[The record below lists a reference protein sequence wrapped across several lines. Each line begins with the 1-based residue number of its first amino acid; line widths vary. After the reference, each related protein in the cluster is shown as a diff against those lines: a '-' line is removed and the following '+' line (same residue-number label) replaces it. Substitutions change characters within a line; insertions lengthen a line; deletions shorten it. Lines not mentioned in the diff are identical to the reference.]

1 MARPLSVAL
10 AQCAPLTIGTSF
22 EVFAHQA
29 QQLVPDTKCPTLV
42 AFPELHLFET
52 GLEGKARNAVLTES
66 AQPLD
71 GTFVTQLAQLAGDL
85 GVWLVPGTIVEPG
98 ENGSIHNTALVF
110 SPQGKLVAKYRKM
123 FPWRPTEPYRPGH
136 EFVVFEIPGT
146 GRIGLSIC
154 YDSWFPEMS
163 RQLAWLGAEVVVNLV
178 KTTTVDRAQEL
189 VLARA
194 NAIVNQT
201 FVLSVNCAG
210 PIGVGQSIIVDP
222 EGRVRVEVP
231 GADEVVLTDVIDID
245 AVTLV
250 RTYGTAGTNR
260 LWDQFRPS
268 DPTIELPMYAGHIDP
283 LTWKPA
289 KDRTATP
296 Q

>member
-1 MARPLSVAL
+1 VAL
-10 AQCAPLTIGTSF
+10 AQSAPVPLGSDF
-22 EVFAHQA
+22 EVFAKQA
-29 QQLVPDTKCPTLV
+29 RSAVPDTPGPRLV

-52 GLEGKARNAVLTES
+52 GLAGDERNAALAEA

-71 GTFVTQLAQLAGDL
+71 SHLVRQLAELAGDL
-85 GVWLVPGTIVEPG
+85 GVWLFPGTVVEPG
-98 ENGSIHNTALVF
+98 DHGSIYNTALVF
-110 SPQGKLVAKYRKM
+110 SPQGELVARYRKM
-123 FPWRPTEPYRPGH
+123 FPWRPTEPFRPGE
-136 EFVVFEIPGT
+136 EFVVFDMAGT
-146 GRIGLSIC
+146 GRVGISIC
-154 YDSWFPEMS
+154 YDAWFPELS

-194 NAIVNQT
+194 NAITNQT

-222 EGRVRVEVP
+222 EGRVRVEAP
-231 GADEVVLTDVIDID
+231 GADEVVLTDVIDLD

-250 RTYGTAGTNR
+250 RTYGTAGMTR
-260 LWDQFRPS
+260 VWDQFRPT
-268 DPTIELPMYAGHIDP
+268 DPIIELPMYAGRIDP

-289 KDRTATP
+289 TDGPAPR
-296 Q
+296 